1 MRGSRSARGPA
12 RRRRYGSF
20 GTTADV
26 GIWARAPTAAGLL
39 EGLGLALFAQM
50 TDLRRVRPGE
60 RRRVRARGTDGTSLV
75 VAFLSALLLLEEEDG
90 FVGRTIHVVPD
101 AAAPMRVT
109 AEVRGER
116 LDPARH
122 PRRTEVKAVTLHRLV
137 FDPRRGRARVI
148 LDI

>member
-1 MRGSRSARGPA
+1 MAERDRR

-50 TDLRRVRPGE
+50 TDLRRVRPTE
-60 RRRVRARGTDGTSLV
+60 TRRVAASAPDPTSLV
-75 VAFLSALLLLEEEDG
+75 VAFLSELVLLEGEEG
-90 FVGRTIHVVPD
+90 FVGRAIRATALGNPPTSVL
-101 AAAPMRVT
+101 
-109 AEVRGER
+109 AEVRGEP
-116 LDPARH
+116 LDRSRH
-122 PRRTEVKAVTLHRLV
+122 PRRAEVKAVTLHRLE
-137 FDPRRGRARVI
+137 FDPARGRARVI